1 MKRVSLILVA
11 LLAVVLL
18 SAAVLVR
25 PSNRRT
31 WSVGQELLPTATF
44 DGNRVTI
51 HNVRN
56 FSYAPDETPT
66 VRYEDRTYDLDKIE
80 TAWFVLV
87 PFSRENRGAAHTLL
101 SFGFADSQYVGISV
115 EARKEQGENYG
126 LLKGVLR
133 RFEIMYV
140 IADERDLIGLRAN
153 VRGND
158 VYVYPIRARPEK
170 VRELF
175 VQMVERAN
183 SLQQQPEFYN
193 TLTNNCTTN
202 ILDHANSVSPT
213 HIPYGREIFL
223 PGYADELANR
233 LGLLDTQ
240 LSVADA
246 RKRFLVNERARKYAN
261 DPDFST
267 RIRSE

>member
-1 MKRVSLILVA
+1 MKHVSLILVTILAVA
-11 LLAVVLL
+11 LLT
-18 SAAVLVR
+18 AAVFVR
-25 PSNRRT
+25 PSNRRR
-31 WSVGQELLPTATF
+31 WSAGQEILPNATF
-44 DGNRVTI
+44 NGNRVTI

-56 FSYAPDETPT
+56 FSYGPDETPT
-66 VRYEDRTYDLDKIE
+66 PLYEDRTYDLDKIE
-80 TAWFVLV
+80 SAWFVLV
-87 PFSRENRGAAHTLL
+87 PFSRENRGAAHTLM

-115 EARKEQGENYG
+115 EARKELGENYG

-153 VRGND
+153 VRNND

-175 VQMVERAN
+175 VQMLERAN
-183 SLQQQPEFYN
+183 SLKEKPEFYN
-193 TLTNNCTTN
+193 TFTNNCTTN
-202 ILDHANSVSPT
+202 ILAHANTVSPK

-233 LGLLDTQ
+233 LGLLDTH
-240 LSVADA
+240 LSVEAA
-246 RKRFLVNERARKYAN
+246 RKRYLVNERARKFAN